1 MKRAL
6 FSAKNASSFGPFA
19 ESSKDRKLL
28 VLCTED
34 NRMQGTRI
42 SAIHPRF
49 IRLLSG
55 CMLLAP
61 IVLSGCSSAKYEERS
76 FFRKEYGLE
85 THGRK
90 TLLDHLIEVD
100 PGRLDVHLAAD
111 YDQVA
116 PLRIA
121 VLPFSDRRS

>member
-1 MKRAL
+1 MRIIL
-6 FSAKNASSFGPFA
+6 FFTQKTLSLEAICRT
-19 ESSKDRKLL
+19 SSKDRKLL

-34 NRMQGTRI
+34 NRMRGTRI
-42 SAIHPRF
+42 SAIHLRF
-49 IRLLSG
+49 SRLLSG

-100 PGRLDVHLAAD
+100 PGRLDVHLAAN
-111 YDQVA
+111 YD
-116 PLRIA
+116 
-121 VLPFSDRRS
+121 